1 MTTMIDDLKK
11 EATAR
16 MAKSVDTLKQELTK
30 LRTGRAHASLLDHLT
45 VSYYGSDVPLNQVAS
60 VGVADART
68 LLVTPW
74 EKNMVGPVEK
84 AILKSDLGLNPASAG
99 TAIRVPLPP
108 LTEERRRDMVKI
120 VRQEGEGAKVAI
132 RNIRRDANSQLKTL
146 LKDKKITED
155 AERQAQ
161 DEIQKLTDRHVQEV
175 DKLLA
180 TKEAELMEI

>member
-1 MTTMIDDLKK
+1 MTDNLKK

-16 MAKSVDTLKQELTK
+16 MAKSIESLKQELSK
-30 LRTGRAHASLLDHLT
+30 LRTGRAHASLLDHVM
-45 VSYYGSDVPLNQVAS
+45 VSYYGNETPLNQVAS

-74 EKNMVGPVEK
+74 ERNMIGPIEK

-99 TAIRVPLPP
+99 AAIRVPLPP
-108 LTEERRRDMVKI
+108 LTEERRRDMVKV
-120 VRQEGEGAKVAI
+120 VRHEGEGAKVAI
-132 RNIRRDANSQLKTL
+132 RNIRRDANNQLKTL

-155 AERQAQ
+155 AERQTQ
-161 DEIQKLTDRHVQEV
+161 DEVQKLTDRHIQDV

-180 TKEAELMEI
+180 AKEAELMEI